1 MRVSLLLVFLVP
13 LVFNSIQCNANT
25 EKDWYETTALYQ
37 VYTRSFKDSN
47 GDGIG
52 DLNGIFEKLDYI
64 KDIGIQTVWIQS
76 FFKSPMVDF
85 GFDVTDYKTVD
96 PTYGSMDDLRRLVDA
111 IHEKGMKVLFDFV
124 PNHTS
129 DESEWF
135 KKSVNREDPYK
146 DFYVWKDPK
155 GYDADNRP
163 IPPNNWLSVVG
174 GSAWRWNERRKQ
186 FYYSVFFPG
195 QPDLNYHNPKVRR
208 SMEDVF
214 QFWLDFGFDGFRVDA
229 PEFIFEDDLMRDN
242 PWVSPEVVNSTAF
255 NSQIH
260 TYQMDFEAVLP
271 LLYEW
276 RTLLDGYK
284 ERDNVTRIMAP
295 ETFAKPWRV
304 VRYFG
309 NSTHEI
315 SHFPF
320 YFGLFGLKDT
330 ANATD
335 LERIIHS
342 YMDIM
347 PPNGV
352 PSWVSDTHD
361 LHRLPSRYDPE
372 FSEAAFMIQL
382 LLPGVAS
389 VYYGQE
395 IGMKD
400 TKLRP
405 DQKREI
411 KIDNRGACRGP
422 MQWDDSINA
431 GFTTKK
437 NAWLP
442 VSSDFWRINVKKQLE
457 DPRSPLNTFKRLMN
471 LRSSPVIQYG
481 EWETCV
487 VSEWIHMISRKLRGH
502 PSIFV
507 LVNMGSET
515 ESVCLNNC
523 AHHQNVS
530 GSMEVHTAS
539 ANSGYNTGDRVI
551 VLGADSDCFSLRPK
565 AGVVLTTAH
574 ISSTGFSTISST
586 LVSFTILLLKF
597 MLLDCQFGLN
607 IH

>member
-1 MRVSLLLVFLVP
+1 MRVPLLVVFLVP
-13 LVFNSIQCNANT
+13 LVFDSIQCNANT

-64 KDIGIQTVWIQS
+64 KDIGFQTVWIQS

-111 IHEKGMKVLFDFV
+111 IHEKGMKVLFDFI

-135 KKSVNREDPYK
+135 KKSVNKEDPYK

-163 IPPNNWLSVVG
+163 IPPNNWLSTID
-174 GSAWRWNERRKQ
+174 GSAWRWNERRRQ
-186 FYYSVFFPG
+186 FYYSIFLPG

-208 SMEDVF
+208 SMEDVLR
-214 QFWLDFGFDGFRVDA
+214 FWLDFGFDGFRVDA
-229 PEFIFEDDLMRDN
+229 PGFIFEDDLMRDN

-260 TYQMDFEAVLP
+260 IYQKDVEAELQ

-284 ERDNVTRIMAP
+284 EQDNVTRIMAP
-295 ETFAKPWRV
+295 ETFKEPRNA

-315 SHFPF
+315 THFPF
-320 YFGLFGLKDT
+320 YFGLFSLKDT
-330 ANATD
+330 TNATD

-342 YMDIM
+342 YMDVM

-352 PSWVSDTHD
+352 PCWVLDTHD
-361 LHRLPSRYDPE
+361 LPRLPSRYDPE
-372 FSEAAFMIQL
+372 FSEAAFMTQL

-405 DQKREI
+405 DQKREM
-411 KIDNRGACRGP
+411 KIDNRGAFRGP
-422 MQWDDSINA
+422 MQWDNSINA

-442 VSSDFWRINVKKQLE
+442 VSSDFWRNNVKKQLE

-487 VSEWIHMISRKLRGH
+487 VSEWIHMPREN
-502 PSIFV
+502 F
-507 LVNMGSET
+507 
-515 ESVCLNNC
+515 
-523 AHHQNVS
+523 
-530 GSMEVHTAS
+530 
-539 ANSGYNTGDRVI
+539 RV
-551 VLGADSDCFSLRPK
+551 
-565 AGVVLTTAH
+565 
-574 ISSTGFSTISST
+574 T
-586 LVSFTILLLKF
+586 L
-597 MLLDCQFGLN
+597 QFLFW
-607 IH
+607 